1 MLAPTLETLG
11 ALPAFAGLRLSVRS
25 LFSNRLVSS
34 QIIVKLLLV
43 ETPNA
48 LSDGRFRVLDAPPPV
63 RKRWQHRPS
72 LSGFVRLLCLTN
84 DVSIGPS
91 QDRSG
96 RTSDMGEGQAR
107 EESGQK

>member
-1 MLAPTLETLG
+1 
-11 ALPAFAGLRLSVRS
+11 LPVSRLSVKS

-96 RTSDMGEGQAR
+96 RTSDMGEGQVR

>member
-1 MLAPTLETLG
+1 MPRQT
-11 ALPAFAGLRLSVRS
+11 
-25 LFSNRLVSS
+25 
-34 QIIVKLLLV
+34 
-43 ETPNA
+43 A
-48 LSDGRFRVLDAPPPV
+48 LSRARCATACAQTMAASPP
-63 RKRWQHRPS
+63 

-96 RTSDMGEGQAR
+96 RTSDMGEGQVR